1 MGVSFTND
9 QITIA
14 TNEGQGEESYTY
26 IINKSGNRIFL
37 TFKYDSGF

>member
-1 MGVSFTND
+1 MCFSFNND

-14 TNEGQGEESYTY
+14 TKECIGEESYTY
-26 IINKSGNRIFL
+26 IINKSGNSIFL